1 MITITCEVSE
11 LRELVRM
18 LQPLGHDVAT
28 SKPQNVPNVSSKPYI
43 VGTYPANFEEAPVE
57 TLPGDRNK
65 YGRYDQDVPPEI
77 DAEIMRL
84 RSEGRDCREIASE
97 IEKSHGIRMHYRRVQ
112 GRLSVAGRDAKK
124 STNTLA
130 EADIQWIK
138 ELAEKEWTP
147 EEIAKELSENGVPA
161 TVERVVEVLG

>member
-18 LQPLGHDVAT
+18 LGQDVAT
-28 SKPQNVPNVSSKPYI
+28 SKPHNVSNVSTTPYI
-43 VGTYPANFEEAPVE
+43 AGTYPANFEEAPVE

-65 YGRYDQDVPPEI
+65 YGRYDQDVSPEI

-84 RSEGRDCREIASE
+84 RFEGRDCREIAAE

-112 GRLSVAGRDAKK
+112 GRLSVAGREAKK
-124 STNTLA
+124 STNSLA

-147 EEIAKELSENGVPA
+147 EEIAKELSENGVPV
-161 TVERVVEVLG
+161 TVEKVVEVLG